1 MAFWKKPWRSCR
13 AGDMLTDFRVRQRE
27 YLLQISR
34 AMTAHLEL
42 GALLRLIL
50 EASVEI
56 LDGQAGL
63 IALREEEGAFAVRA
77 SYGLP
82 SQLLHLFGPLMPD
95 SDSSDP
101 ATWAVAEIERKLS
114 VVANAVGLSLRQV
127 VGLPLSMADDLVGA
141 IYVFRVHGNRFS
153 TNDRQILQSFAEQAA
168 IAVNNARLYQ
178 ELAGEKRRL
187 DAIIEFSAD
196 GIVILDPAQRIVSF
210 NRSLARITGVSP
222 AEAVGREHGVVIVVQ
237 NKRAGKTLEEA
248 SAGGWPLA
256 GQAGARSGSTLYVE
270 GELGQTS
277 VEISYAPLFDREG
290 RLVNIIGSVRDI
302 TRFREAEQLKSTFIS
317 VISHELKTP
326 VALIKGYAGTLRR
339 EDAQWDVDTVRQSAA
354 VIEEE
359 ADRLTRLIN
368 NLLDASRLQA
378 GGLKLQ
384 KSDVRLDQLAA
395 RLVDKFRTQ
404 TDKHLL
410 SVDFPDDFPLVQ
422 ADAARLEQVL
432 SNLVDNALKYSP
444 RGGTVRVAGRVLPS
458 EVIISVSDEGIGIP
472 LEEHARVF
480 ERFYRVDDTL
490 SSRVQGSGL
499 GLYLTKAVVE
509 AHGGRVWVESQ
520 PGHGACFS
528 FALPRS

>member
-1 MAFWKKPWRSCR
+1 
-13 AGDMLTDFRVRQRE
+13 MLADFRVRQRE

-42 GALLRLIL
+42 EAVLRLIL
-50 EASVEI
+50 EASVKI

-63 IALREEEGAFAVRA
+63 IALREEEGAFAVHA

-82 SQLLHLFGPLMPD
+82 LQLLHLFGPLMPEAD
-95 SDSSDP
+95 SGDP
-101 ATWAVAEIERKLS
+101 AIWAVAEIERKLS

-127 VGLPLSMADDLVGA
+127 VGLPLSMAGDLVGA

-178 ELAGEKRRL
+178 ELAGEKRRM

-210 NRSLARITGVSP
+210 NRSLARMTGVSQ
-222 AEAVGREHGVVIVVQ
+222 AEAVGREHSAVIVVQ
-237 NKRAGKTLEEA
+237 DKRAGKTLEEA
-248 SAGGWPLA
+248 CASGWPLT
-256 GQAGARSGSTLYVE
+256 GQAGAHGNEPLGNGPLGNSLYVE
-270 GELGQTS
+270 GELGRTS

-290 RLVNIIGSVRDI
+290 RLINIIGSVRDI
-302 TRFREAEQLKSTFIS
+302 TRFREAEKLKSTFIS

-339 EDAQWDVDTVRQSAA
+339 EDAQWDVDTVRQSAT

-444 RGGTVRVAGRVLPS
+444 HGGTVRVSGRVKPG
-458 EVIISVSDEGIGIP
+458 EVAITVSDEGIGIP

-520 PGHGACFS
+520 PERGASFS